1 MNLGMDGVSCSLLYL
16 AARGCLHTCKGLLVA
31 LGNKWYRPCLQ
42 DVIKS
47 WLLQPGCAHVLM
59 NREHY
64 LYMVSCDIH
73 ARVSDDMNRA
83 VATRAIGGCVS
94 LLGLQIVGSK
104 NRVWCSPRVMNTT
117 LPVCCAILKRDS

>member
-42 DVIKS
+42 NVIKS

-64 LYMVSCDIH
+64 LYMVSCDVH
-73 ARVSDDMNRA
+73 ARVNDDMN
-83 VATRAIGGCVS
+83 
-94 LLGLQIVGSK
+94 LH
-104 NRVWCSPRVMNTT
+104 
-117 LPVCCAILKRDS
+117 